1 MKILLYYLIFAIIIC
16 LLAILPTG
24 FAQNTPLSLT
34 NSLTSTN
41 ITHSEISIQP
51 NLTGVQPRVLGI
63 FHYQDSSTTVVRIAR
78 ENYDVGI
85 IRCFERRLLLR
96 VIQANGSIIE
106 INYDNLTEIQDIN
119 YCWVY
124 VNNSNTLTPK
134 QPLNIYPLFEQ
145 YILVTYT
152 HATNTSDNT
161 TFTDRGMVLDWGGN
175 IISMLEF
182 GPSYLSP
189 GTNWYPNDFI
199 VNNITPKKGFLRL
212 SGIKVNNRSSA
223 FEWRQ
228 YGYVGNGIFTLLSN
242 DTVENLDLA
251 TTSFQVMVFPTLND
265 GYAIVYANSTNS
277 VAISDPLSDLF
288 NARAGIYA
296 ILLTYNQTRTSERI
310 ILYEISTPNISFTAL
325 YCFVDYVAIGHS
337 CIVPVRR
344 IVQGTSTTN
353 VTYYNIST
361 TTVTATRTTTLVS
374 SSTTAVVGVPTQFPT
389 QIPTPINVSIPVTNT
404 TPTIMTSYIRIRFL
418 SSGSVMTLNPLIN
431 ITTSI
436 QPMIRTLPLG
446 GYTFI
451 LRPADNQNID
461 FSFALFDEANK
472 PSTSVYLRQP
482 ILANLYGAF
491 DVTRDNTLLI
501 AQNETTTSWSLLSI
515 NLPALSPLK
524 DNGYGNLH
532 VTTTYP
538 QRNSTDVTL
547 NTNVISI
554 TFQEQISLTCDV
566 NTKKCSTN
574 NNTVS
579 LEAFP
584 STFNDPSGQYFIQ
597 MDNNFVKSA
606 IYNEPLLGIEPNIW
620 TFQTAK
626 NVSFKRSGDVQGKLL
641 LTVAGSNQFKQ
652 LNDSGKYEFF
662 TNLINE
668 LTVRIPISVGRLST
682 NGHTQ
687 LVNPWSDSEQI
698 LIPLFIKESSNNNE
712 KLTIVA
718 RSDLDTLIKEKQ
730 FTGISTG
737 AVTSLLDEK
746 YGFQQLASLRE
757 FFEIHSTKIILY
769 VVGLV
774 LCLAIFIGARIK
786 SPESDNFVILQL
798 GIAIFKIVTITI
810 FTFTDATTIQDL
822 FIPSVVFLM
831 LPIAVNLTLAFSI
844 LYSEHNEEFILWF
857 KYHGRIATTVALLSG
872 SNIDLLLILKS
883 RLMKF
888 KLFDAPLS
896 NRSLS
901 IIFWGGCA
909 DVILG
914 DIEQL
919 IIQIFYI
926 YYTIEYDAIAL
937 FTIIASGLSTLSNI
951 ISKLFFIK
959 YKKLSPYHKEED
971 KLGKSIKEP
980 NVNRSIEQKENF
992 DEPYVD
998 KSVEQK
1004 ETPEEL
1010 GDNSEGTNVES

>member
-1 MKILLYYLIFAIIIC
+1 T
-16 LLAILPTG
+16 LPTG
-24 FAQNTPLSLT
+24 FAQNI
-34 NSLTSTN
+34 LTSTS

-63 FHYQDSSTTVVRIAR
+63 YHYQDSSTAVVRIAR

-106 INYDNLTEIQDIN
+106 INYEDPTEIQDIN

-124 VNNSNTLTPK
+124 VNNSNIMTPK
-134 QPLNIYPLFEQ
+134 PPLNVYPLFEQ

-152 HATNTSDNT
+152 HATNISDNT

-175 IISMLEF
+175 VISKLEF
-182 GPSYLSP
+182 GPSYLQP
-189 GTNWYPNDFI
+189 RTTNWYPDDYV

-212 SGIKVNNRSSA
+212 SGTRITDRISA
-223 FEWRQ
+223 FEWKQ

-242 DTVENLDLA
+242 DTVINLDNA
-251 TTSFQVMVFPTLND
+251 TSSFQIVVFPTLND
-265 GYAIVYANSTNS
+265 GYAIVYANSTNR
-277 VAISDPLSDLF
+277 VVTSDPLSDVF
-288 NARAGIYA
+288 SARAGIYA

-325 YCFVDYVAIGHS
+325 YCSVDYVFIGHS
-337 CIVPVRR
+337 CIVPVQR
-344 IVQGTSTTN
+344 IVQETYITN

-418 SSGSVMTLNPLIN
+418 SSGSVLTLNPLIN
-431 ITTSI
+431 ITTSL

-446 GYTFI
+446 GHTFI
-451 LRPADNQNID
+451 LRPVDNQNNQNID
-461 FSFALFDEANK
+461 FFFTLYDENNRLS
-472 PSTSVYLRQP
+472 PSEYLQQP

-491 DVTRDNTLLI
+491 DVTQNNMLLV

-524 DNGYGNLH
+524 DSGYGNLH

-538 QRNSTDVTL
+538 QRNSTDLTL
-547 NTNVISI
+547 NTKVINI
-554 TFQEQISLTCDV
+554 TFQEQISLSDGNLIIYQSINQTNILRQIINSRTCDV
-566 NTKKCSTN
+566 NTNKCSIN
-574 NNTVS
+574 NNTVR
-579 LEAFP
+579 LEAFS

-606 IYNEPLLGIEPNIW
+606 LYNEPILGIEPNIW

-626 NVSFKRSGDVQGKLL
+626 NVSTARAGDVSGKLL
-641 LTVAGSNQFKQ
+641 LTVAGSNQFSQ
-652 LNDSGKYEFF
+652 LNDSGKYQFF
-662 TNLINE
+662 TSLIDE
-668 LTVRIPISVGRLST
+668 LTVRIPIAVGRLST

-687 LVNPWSDSEQI
+687 FVNPWSESEQI
-698 LIPLFIKESSNNNE
+698 LISLFIKESSKNDE
-712 KLTIVA
+712 KLTVVT
-718 RSDLDTLIKEKQ
+718 RSELDTLIKEKQ

-737 AVTSLLDEK
+737 AVTNLLDEK
-746 YGFQQLASLRE
+746 YGFQQ
-757 FFEIHSTKIILY
+757 I
-769 VVGLV
+769 
-774 LCLAIFIGARIK
+774 AIFIGARLK

-798 GIAIFKIVTITI
+798 GIAIFRIVTITI
-810 FTFTDATTIQDL
+810 FTFTDAATIQSL

-831 LPIAVNLTLAFSI
+831 LPIAVNLTLAFTI
-844 LYSEHNEEFILWF
+844 LYSENNEEFTKWF
-857 KYHGRIATTVALLSG
+857 KYHGRVATTIALLSG
-872 SNIDLLLILKS
+872 ANIDLLLILKS
-883 RLMKF
+883 RLMKI
-888 KLFDAPLS
+888 KIFDAPLS
-896 NRSLS
+896 NKSLS
-901 IIFWGGCA
+901 IIFWGACA
-909 DVILG
+909 DIVLG

-919 IIQIFYI
+919 IIQIIYI

-937 FTIIASGLSTLSNI
+937 FTIIASGLATLSNVT
-951 ISKLFFIK
+951 SKLFFIK
-959 YKKLSPYHKEED
+959 FKKLSPYHKDED
-971 KLGKSIKEP
+971 KLGKSIEIP
-980 NVNRSIEQKENF
+980 NVNRSIEQKENSE
-992 DEPYVD
+992 EPYD
-998 KSVEQK
+998 YKSVEQK